1 DRVTLREV
9 LDRAADQVG
18 ARFRNQPLL
27 EAALRTT
34 IGETYL
40 SLGVPDKSRLQYAAA
55 LAIYQREGGPETA
68 ETTKAMI
75 ELGHALVDEG
85 RFAEAEPLLLKA
97 LDGSRRALGEEHDLT
112 LRAMTNLAELNQG
125 QGKSALAEELFAK
138 VLNGSRRVRG
148 EEHRE
153 TLQAMNDL

>member
-1 DRVTLREV
+1 AEDAEAAARAAADKATAINEFLVNDLLVQAKPEKNAVSDRVTLREV

-112 LRAMTNLAELNQG
+112 LRAMTNLAELN
-125 QGKSALAEELFAK
+125 
-138 VLNGSRRVRG
+138 
-148 EEHRE
+148 
-153 TLQAMNDL
+153 